1 MLLSSLFAKVDDKV
15 WDHGDNVG
23 GRDAFR
29 QNDIARIDFFDQN
42 RFQRFEALI
51 GVVTFEAVETES
63 DFRDRFPDRGRD
75 SADVVLVDA
84 EHGGHGAHLAGDK
97 GLKTFIWRKRKC
109 REKNNNND
117 FSKKLKLIQKRWIEW
132 MLNKKKYLFKVIH
145 EIHSNNLIKL
155 FQEMLNETFT
165 SLLALNHWQNVEQIN

>member
-15 WDHGDNVG
+15 RDHGDNVG
-23 GRDAFR
+23 GCDAFR
-29 QNDIARIDFFDQN
+29 QNDVGRIYFFDQN

-97 GLKTFIWRKRKC
+97 GLKTFI
-109 REKNNNND
+109 
-117 FSKKLKLIQKRWIEW
+117 
-132 MLNKKKYLFKVIH
+132 
-145 EIHSNNLIKL
+145 
-155 FQEMLNETFT
+155 
-165 SLLALNHWQNVEQIN
+165 